1 MTDREFI
8 LQTLLAQLKTIDGV
22 TVLRN
27 EAMPEKIPAG
37 GLIILRDGDPG
48 EPEILLSPISYYWQH
63 RAVVEAVV
71 QGGDQASR
79 DLALDSLYSKISLV
93 LAVDS
98 TLGGLC
104 DRVIPQAPDSSDVV
118 VEGAAQIK
126 GAIIYILLVYVT
138 ADPLG

>member
-37 GLIILRDGDPG
+37 GLINLRDGDPG

-63 RAVVEAVV
+63 RAIVEAVV

-104 DRVIPQAPDSSDVV
+104 DRVIPQAPDSADVAI
-118 VEGAAQIK
+118 EGAAQIK